1 MKVEILKK
9 YIVKEGTKL
18 DGIFVIYKFPN
29 GYGAS
34 VIKHGFSYGGKSGL
48 YELAVLDENSDITY
62 DTPITNDVLGYLTL
76 LDVTEHLKEIKN
88 LAPKLV
94 S

>member
-9 YIVKEGTKL
+9 YIVKEGTKA

-34 VIKHGFSYGGKSGL
+34 VIKHGFIMVEKVVYMNWLFSMRIVIL
-48 YELAVLDENSDITY
+48 HMTHQLLMMFLDT
-62 DTPITNDVLGYLTL
+62 
-76 LDVTEHLKEIKN
+76 
-88 LAPKLV
+88 
-94 S
+94 